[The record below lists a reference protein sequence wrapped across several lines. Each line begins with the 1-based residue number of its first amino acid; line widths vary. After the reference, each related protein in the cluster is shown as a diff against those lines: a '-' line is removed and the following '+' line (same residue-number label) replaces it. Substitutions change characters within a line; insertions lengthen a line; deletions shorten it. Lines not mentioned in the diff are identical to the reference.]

1 MSDEQPVRIEMTAPG
16 GSRHMVLDRDRAAF
30 EKQGWEYAGP
40 SGGRVPKAS
49 PPAGSE
55 LEPMKKK
62 RERQAAAHKPDP
74 TTTELP

>member
-30 EKQGWEYAGP
+30 EEQGWTYAGP
-40 SGGRVPKAS
+40 EGGRVPKFARAAAETV
-49 PPAGSE
+49 PA
-55 LEPMKKK
+55 MKKRGK
-62 RERQAAAHKPDP
+62 QAAADEPNP